1 MEYMNVL
8 IVEDDAGTA
17 EFIGEG
23 FRQAGYSVSIAHS
36 GPEGLFK
43 AKSESY
49 NLVIIDVML
58 PGMSGFDVVKRLRQD
73 RIMLPI
79 IILSA
84 RNEEENKIHGLECG
98 ADDYQTKPFS
108 LTELL
113 ARANAQIRRAS
124 AVAVPVELQIAD
136 LRMDLIS
143 RKVYRGDTKIPLQ
156 PLEFQLLEFLM
167 RNKGRVVSR
176 TTIME
181 HVWEYNFDP
190 HTNVVDSRICHLRD
204 KIDKNFE
211 PKLLKT
217 IRGFGYVMEEP

>member
-1 MEYMNVL
+1 MKVL
-8 IVEDDAGTA
+8 IVEDDASTA
-17 EFIGEG
+17 EFIQIG
-23 FRQAGYSVSIAHS
+23 FTQAGYTVANAYS
-36 GPEGLFK
+36 GTEGLFK
-43 AKSESY
+43 ARSEGFD
-49 NLVIIDVML
+49 LAIIDVML
-58 PGMSGFDVVKRLRQD
+58 PGMSGFDVVKTLRHEQ
-73 RIMLPI
+73 IMLPI

-84 RNEEENKIHGLECG
+84 RTEEENKIKGLECG

-124 AVAVPVELQIAD
+124 AVAEPTELQIAD
-136 LRMDLIS
+136 LKIDLVS
-143 RKVYRGDTKIPLQ
+143 RKVFRGENRIILQ

-204 KIDKNFE
+204 KIDKNYE